1 MILKD
6 IKFPI
11 ESFAQDVLEKISQEI
26 QTTSEM
32 TVLERKFLN
41 GLLNYFRPRKILE
54 VGVSAGGSSAIILNT
69 IKNNEKAKLFSV
81 DYSMSY
87 YKDSSFDVGW
97 KAKELFPDNQQWIL
111 KTGVDAA
118 EVIEEIGSGIDFV
131 LLDTVHRHPAE
142 TLSFISI
149 FPYLSPHCVVVLHDI
164 NLFDPDLSEVNTA
177 YATYATKILFDTITA
192 DKIIPAF
199 DNNIYPNIG
208 AFQINEDTLKYISDV
223 LRSLYFPWGFQMDK
237 RILNATEIIVK
248 TKYSVEDFELFQKA
262 ITRMSELPLLYNS
275 SIGSTGSTFFCRAA
289 QKFITVG
296 KFIYKRIISCHF
308 GR

>member
-11 ESFAQDVLEKISQEI
+11 ETFAQDVLEKISQEI

-41 GLLNYFRPRKILE
+41 GLLNYFRPQKILE

-69 IKNNEKAKLFSV
+69 IKNSEKTKLFSL
-81 DYSMSY
+81 DYSTSY

-97 KAKELFPDNQQWIL
+97 KAKELFPGNQQWIL

-149 FPYLSPHCVVVLHDI
+149 FLIYRRVV
-164 NLFDPDLSEVNTA
+164 
-177 YATYATKILFDTITA
+177 
-192 DKIIPAF
+192 
-199 DNNIYPNIG
+199 
-208 AFQINEDTLKYISDV
+208 
-223 LRSLYFPWGFQMDK
+223 W
-237 RILNATEIIVK
+237 
-248 TKYSVEDFELFQKA
+248 
-262 ITRMSELPLLYNS
+262 
-275 SIGSTGSTFFCRAA
+275 
-289 QKFITVG
+289 
-296 KFIYKRIISCHF
+296 
-308 GR
+308 